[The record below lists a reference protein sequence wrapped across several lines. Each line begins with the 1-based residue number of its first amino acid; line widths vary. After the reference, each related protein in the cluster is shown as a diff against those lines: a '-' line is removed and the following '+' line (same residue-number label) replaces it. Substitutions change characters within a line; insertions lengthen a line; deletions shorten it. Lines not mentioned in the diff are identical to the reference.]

1 MKSKHITAKGLNNSL
16 IGFFERIVKP
26 YVTRNITD
34 NNTNNRLKTQ
44 MDFIGCAGS
53 MYCYTKKLPIRN
65 RRYYYQYWR
74 DESYGNV
81 KNFTIDRNGEVA
93 FDSTKSTPNKAE
105 IFKSTSSSNSNIE
118 WKSLG
123 NLSPLTNYTFPF
135 ITNNSSNESCYI
147 KPGDGSVNNI
157 FYVPEYSPTE
167 EYSAEIKELGAL
179 KINDASDI
187 ASCSLGT
194 FSKVEDDPTR
204 CAFYKIDYN
213 NGDRLLKVGTR
224 IMEMPEVRTKLA
236 EVYETTDEELDS
248 KINTVRIID
257 SKRVSPASNY
267 YISFDCILCIVNK
280 NKLMVITCYNT
291 GSSYNS
297 NQNTTRQV
305 ELFDIEAN
313 SLFAYK
319 VNPLI
324 KGTVQLSRETSYV
337 TQYYFE
343 GVLLFNKSNN
353 GGPVTTTAY
362 RLIVDPSFTVASSS
376 PSKGDTVFKFEE
388 IVLPTPIEPKY
399 VIGITEEEP
408 NVFSRTEYETGR
420 NYIVTYNKG
429 LIKLLPYNSNKAPEV
444 SVIMPD
450 LLKDFISDSS
460 SLNNTKKV
468 LLKMKNGDGVSGFV
482 CFISRWSTFGEGG
495 AYCFYSPDAI
505 HWFFASD
512 YIENSYRYYTYSQYS
527 NSWRLSISS
536 SSIFSAYNLNHGY
549 ISYDSNSKNQ
559 MVCLVMKNKDL
570 LYHSGNYRT
579 TSQEGEVLFVTEF
592 GPSQPVPTIKTN
604 N

>member
-16 IGFFERIVKP
+16 VGFFERIVKP

-34 NNTNNRLKTQ
+34 NNTNNRQKTQ

-74 DESYGNV
+74 DESYNNV
-81 KNFTIDRNGEVA
+81 KNIIIDRNGEVA
-93 FDSTKSTPNKAE
+93 FDSTKSTLNKAE
-105 IFKSTSSSNSNIE
+105 ILKGAYSNNNIQ
-118 WKSLG
+118 WKDLS
-123 NLSPLTNYTFPF
+123 NLSPLTSYAFPF
-135 ITNNSSNESCYI
+135 VTNTSSNESCYI
-147 KPGDGSVNNI
+147 QAGDGSVNNI

-187 ASCSLGT
+187 AFCSLGT

-213 NGDRLLKVGTR
+213 NGDRLLKVGSR

-248 KINTVRIID
+248 KINTIRIID
-257 SKRVSPASNY
+257 SKSVSPASNY
-267 YISFDCILCIVNK
+267 YISFDCILCVVNK
-280 NKLMVITCYNT
+280 NKLMVVTCYNT

-297 NQNTTRQV
+297 NQNTTRKV
-305 ELFDIEAN
+305 ELFDIIADGP
-313 SLFAYK
+313 FVYK
-319 VNPLI
+319 VNPFI
-324 KGTVQLSRETSYV
+324 KGTVQLTETSYV
-337 TQYYFE
+337 KQYYFE
-343 GVLLFNKSNN
+343 GILLFNKSNN
-353 GGPVTTTAY
+353 GSPATTTAY

-388 IVLPTPIEPKY
+388 IALPTPIESKY

-408 NVFSRTEYETGR
+408 NVFSRTEYETGC

-429 LIKLLPYNSNKAPEV
+429 LIKLLPYNSNKSPEV

-450 LLKDFISDSS
+450 MLKDFISDPS

-468 LLKMKNGDGVSGFV
+468 LLKMENSDGVSGFV
-482 CFISRWSTFGEGG
+482 CLISRWPTFGEGG
-495 AYCFYSPDAI
+495 AYCYYSPDAI

-512 YIENSYRYYTYSQYS
+512 HIENKYHYYTYSQYA

-536 SSIFSAYNLNHGY
+536 SSIFSTYNLSHGCIY
-549 ISYDSNSKNQ
+549 QESNLKNQ
-559 MVCLVMKNKDL
+559 VVCLVMKNKDL
-570 LYHSGNYRT
+570 LYHNGNYRT
-579 TSQEGEVLFVTEF
+579 TSQEGEVLFITEL
-592 GPSQPVPTIKTN
+592 GPSQPVPTIKSK
-604 N
+604 